1 MKKIISIVTII
12 VMMLFVPIR
21 TWADEAEEETNE
33 QEVKED
39 ILQVSGQVNN
49 EPQIHSRAVLII
61 DTKSNTVMYEKN
73 GYSKRAMASTTKI
86 MTAIVVLEH
95 AKLTDIVEIS
105 RKAGGTGGSR
115 LGLKAGDKITIN
127 DLLYGLMLRSGND
140 AAVALA
146 EQVGGSIEGFAKLMN
161 KKAKELGL
169 TNTNFVTPHG
179 LDSQEH
185 YTTAYELAQLTN
197 YALKNKKFA
206 TIVNTKTT
214 SIAING
220 QARVLSNT
228 NELLGNLYG
237 VDGVKTGFTNNAGRC
252 LVTST
257 TREGHQIICV
267 VLGADTK
274 KIRTQDSVKLIEYA
288 FKNFEYTNIK
298 EKIEQDFE
306 EWKKQQL
313 EKIEII
319 KGCEQPLQIE
329 LEEIIYEQ
337 MPIKTEQIKDIK
349 VQIEAQ
355 SKLQAPVQAN
365 QIIGNLT
372 LKIKEQEILKLNMT
386 VKESINKKT
395 INDYMLEFLQKHLP
409 NLLINSLV

>member
-49 EPQIHSRAVLII
+49 EPQIHSRAVLIL

-86 MTAIVVLEH
+86 MTAIVVLEN
-95 AKLTDIVEIS
+95 AKLTDTVEIS

-115 LGLKAGDKITIN
+115 LGLKAGDKISVN

-146 EQVGGSIEGFAKLMN
+146 EHVGGSIEGFAKLMN

-206 TIVNTKTT
+206 SIVNTKTT
-214 SIAING
+214 SITING

-355 SKLQAPVQAN
+355 SELQAPVQAN
-365 QIIGNLT
+365 QIIGSLT